1 MLLIQQAEEMKLSHR
16 SSSLPSSVTNQ
27 QPY

>member
-1 MLLIQQAEEMKLSHR
+1 MLLIQAEEMKLSHR